1 MRVPIKVDYGVRAL
15 VELAQCN
22 GEVPVATATI
32 ASRQHMPEPYLD
44 QVLAVL
50 TRHGFVASRRG
61 PGGGHMLAKD
71 PRDINL
77 LMVLDTLEGHTPPLE
92 CISAPL
98 ECSLSGA
105 CAQRE
110 VWRSVEQAINQVL
123 SATTI
128 ADLVEQQK
136 QIVSLDA
143 EPV

>member
-1 MRVPIKVDYGVRAL
+1 
-15 VELAQCN
+15 
-22 GEVPVATATI
+22 
-32 ASRQHMPEPYLD
+32 
-44 QVLAVL
+44 
-50 TRHGFVASRRG
+50 
-61 PGGGHMLAKD
+61 MLAKD
-71 PRDINL
+71 PWDIDL

-92 CISAPL
+92 CISDPL

-136 QIVSLDA
+136 QIINLGTESV
-143 EPV
+143 